1 VIEWCIDFSG
11 RKKNTRVAKRG
22 LSDASALYPRNSN
35 ETTDFIKL
43 SVIG

>member
-1 VIEWCIDFSG
+1 LNGALIFLAA
-11 RKKNTRVAKRG
+11 KKIQESQKG
-22 LSDASALYPRNSN
+22 ELSDASALYPRNSN